1 MIVVRTAGC
10 RGDQRFMIPE
20 HCFISQIEIVVADL
34 SGCFRIALMFSQCIV
49 KCGIQMVILPA
60 DPHNIPSVTVL
71 DPFLRIVPQ
80 IAITHHTPNASQST
94 FTDLAM
100 PSQTPTPCPSG
111 PIISWE

>member
-49 KCGIQMVILPA
+49 KCGI
-60 DPHNIPSVTVL
+60 
-71 DPFLRIVPQ
+71 
-80 IAITHHTPNASQST
+80 
-94 FTDLAM
+94 
-100 PSQTPTPCPSG
+100 
-111 PIISWE
+111 

>member
-49 KCGIQMVILPA
+49 KCGIQMIILPA
-60 DPHNIPSVTVL
+60 DFYNIPRMAVF
-71 DPFLRIVPQ
+71 DPLLWAVSAQSNHAPDAKRI
-80 IAITHHTPNASQST
+80 AKH
-94 FTDLAM
+94 LY
-100 PSQTPTPCPSG
+100 
-111 PIISWE
+111 